1 MDAAGGRHRWG
12 PQPRQRERVIAM
24 RLIEWLTRRHREDDL
39 QDEIRAHMSMA
50 IADRV
55 RDGEDPEVARLAAL
69 KEFGNITLT
78 RERTRHTWAG
88 AWRLWLLDFG
98 HDVRYSFRLLR
109 RSPGYTLVVLTVLA
123 LGIGANISIF
133 RMFRPL
139 ALAPIPGVEN
149 SARLGVLVAET
160 TAGRITPLSHPD
172 FRDLVRTQDSFSGI
186 AGTSMESYSLGL
198 GSGGERIWAEVV
210 TGNYFQ
216 LLGVHAQLGR
226 TLQPSDDVTPG
237 GHPVIVLSDGL
248 WQRSFGGDRGVI
260 GRTVRVSG
268 YPLTVVGVAEPG
280 FHGSVV
286 SMDVEAFAPIMMLP
300 QLERRDDLSS
310 RLVPALWGLGR
321 LKPGVTMNAA
331 ATQAAVLF
339 GRLSELHPTG
349 DVSQRATVIP
359 MWRSPFGAQTY
370 LLPAVVLLGA
380 MGVLVLLIVCANVS
394 NLVLVRGLSR
404 RGEIAARLALGAS
417 RPRVLRLLVI
427 ESLALALPGALAGL
441 LASEGLGFLMS
452 LSSSNAGGAAGRT
465 FIDASIDG
473 LVVAFAVILSCGCAL
488 VFGLLP
494 AFRVSRVDLASIM
507 RDDLSP
513 RTSTSGYTRNAL
525 VIAQVAVSLVLL
537 VGAGLVLR
545 SLESARRANPGF
557 DANRVASLS
566 LDLQSGG
573 YDDARGQAFFA
584 SALDAIR
591 ADADVESATLAT
603 NTPMS
608 LVPGRAR
615 DFEIEGYAPRP
626 NEDLRFLYNII
637 ATDYFGTLRIQL
649 LSGRDFT
656 TADDGS
662 SRRVAIVNETLAR
675 RFWDGPQNAVG
686 KRLRFPH
693 GEWMVVAGVVRD
705 VKYLRLDEEPRPFV
719 YLPYRQ
725 IPLAPMFVHVRSR
738 SEVAAAIPRL
748 RARIQSLD
756 ANLPIL
762 DARPLREQTELGMSI
777 LQIAASVLAVIGV
790 VAALLAALGTYGMV
804 SYSARQ
810 SEHEIGIRVA
820 VGANRADVVRQFL
833 VRGLR
838 LGAVGTVVGVV
849 GAAALSRALVSLLY
863 GVSATDLVSFSSA
876 SAAVMI
882 VVGLASLIPAWRASR
897 TDPIV
902 ALRHR

>member
-1 MDAAGGRHRWG
+1 
-12 PQPRQRERVIAM
+12 M
-24 RLIEWLTRRHREDDL
+24 RLLDWLTRKRREDDL
-39 QDEIRAHMSMA
+39 QDEIGAHLTMA

-55 RDGEDPEVARLAAL
+55 RDGEDPATARLAAL
-69 KEFGNITLT
+69 KEFGNVTQA

-98 HDVRYSFRLLR
+98 QDVRYSIRLLR

-133 RMFRPL
+133 RLFRPL

-149 SARLGVLVAET
+149 SGRLGVLVAET

-172 FRDLVRTQDSFSGI
+172 FRDLVRTQDSFSEI

-198 GSGGERIWAEVV
+198 WSGGERIWAEVV

-226 TLQPSDDVTPG
+226 TLQPSDDVRPG

-248 WQRSFGGDRGVI
+248 WKRSFGGDPGVI

-268 YPLTVVGVAEPG
+268 YPLTVVGVTEPG

-286 SMDVEAFAPIMMLP
+286 SVDVEAFAPILMLP
-300 QLERRDDLSS
+300 QLERRDNLSS
-310 RLVPALWGLGR
+310 RLVPAVWGLGR

-331 ATQAAVLF
+331 AAQARVLF
-339 GRLSELHPTG
+339 GRLSELHHSG

-417 RPRVLRLLVI
+417 RPRVLRLLLI

-452 LSSSNAGGAAGRT
+452 LSSSRNAGGPAGRT
-465 FIDASIDG
+465 FLDASIDG
-473 LVVAFAVILSCGCAL
+473 RVIAFAVILSCGCAL

-513 RTSTSGYTRNAL
+513 RTSTSAYTRNAL

-557 DANRVASLS
+557 DANHVASLS

-573 YDDARGQAFFA
+573 SDDERGHAFFA

-615 DFEIEGYAPRP
+615 EFEIEGYAPRP
-626 NEDLRFLYNII
+626 NEDLRFMYNII

-649 LSGRDFT
+649 LSGRDFS

-662 SRRVAIVNETLAR
+662 SRRVAMVNETLAR

-686 KRLRFPH
+686 KRLRFPQ

-725 IPLAPMFVHVRSR
+725 IPLVPMFVHVRSR

-748 RARIQSLD
+748 RARIQSMD

-777 LQIAASVLAVIGV
+777 LQIAASVLAMIGV

-820 VGANRADVVRQFL
+820 VGANRGDVVRQFL
-833 VRGLR
+833 ARGLR

-849 GAAALSRALVSLLY
+849 GATALSRALVSLLY

-876 SAAVMI
+876 AVTVMI
-882 VVGLASLIPAWRASR
+882 VVAAASLIPAWRASR
-897 TDPIV
+897 TDPIS

>member
-1 MDAAGGRHRWG
+1 
-12 PQPRQRERVIAM
+12 M
-24 RLIEWLTRRHREDDL
+24 RLFDWMTRRRQDDDL
-39 QDEIRAHMSMA
+39 QDEIRAHLSMA
-50 IADRV
+50 IGDRV
-55 RDGEDPEVARLAAL
+55 RDGEDPKAARLAAL
-69 KEFGNITLT
+69 KDFGNVTLT
-78 RERTRHTWAG
+78 RERTRQAWSG
-88 AWRLWLLDFG
+88 AWRLWLVDFG
-98 HDVRYSFRLLR
+98 HDVRYSIRLLR
-109 RSPGYTLVVLTVLA
+109 RAPGYTFVVLTVLA

-133 RMFRPL
+133 RLFRPL

-149 SARLGVLVAET
+149 SGRLGVLVAET

-172 FRDLVRTQDSFSGI
+172 FRDLVRTQDSFSEI
-186 AGTSMESYSLGL
+186 AGTSMEPFSLGL
-198 GSGGERIWAEVV
+198 GAGGERIWGEVV
-210 TGNYFQ
+210 TGNYFH
-216 LLGVHAQLGR
+216 LLGVRAQLGR
-226 TLQPSDDVTPG
+226 TLQPSDDVSPG

-248 WQRSFGGDRGVI
+248 WKRSFGGDPGVI

-268 YPLTVVGVAEPG
+268 YPLTVVGVTEPG
-280 FHGSVV
+280 FHGTIV
-286 SMDVEAFAPIMMLP
+286 SIDVESFAPVMMLP
-300 QLERRDDLSS
+300 QLRGHDDLSS
-310 RLVPALWGLGR
+310 RLVPTLWGLGR
-321 LKPGVTMNAA
+321 LKPGVTLNAA
-331 ATQAAVLF
+331 AAQAAVLF
-339 GRLSELHPTG
+339 KRLSELHPSNE
-349 DVSQRATVIP
+349 VSERATVIP

-417 RPRVLRLLVI
+417 RPRVLRLLLI

-441 LASEGLGFLMS
+441 LASEGLGWLMS
-452 LSSSNAGGAAGRT
+452 MGSVISGPAGRS

-473 LVVAFAVILSCGCAL
+473 LVVTFAVILSCGCAL

-494 AFRVSRVDLASIM
+494 AFRVSRFDLASIM
-507 RDDLSP
+507 RDDLSA
-513 RTSTSGYTRNAL
+513 RTSSSAYTRNAL

-686 KRLRFPH
+686 KRLRFPQ
-693 GEWMVVAGVVRD
+693 GEWMVVAGVARD

-719 YLPYRQ
+719 YLPLRQ

-748 RARIQSLD
+748 RARIQSMD

-820 VGANRADVVRQFL
+820 VGANRTDVVRQFL
-833 VRGLR
+833 ARGLR
-838 LGAVGTVVGVV
+838 LGAVGTVVGLL
-849 GAAALSRALVSLLY
+849 GAAALSRALASLLY

-876 SAAVMI
+876 SLAVMI
-882 VVGLASLIPAWRASR
+882 VVGAASLIPAWRASR
-897 TDPIV
+897 TDPIT